1 MKYDFLIVGAGLFG
15 STFARLATDK
25 GYKCFIIDKRSH
37 IAGNCYTE
45 NVDNINVHKYGPHIF
60 HTNNDDIWNF
70 VNQFSEF
77 NNYEHRI
84 KACNN
89 GTLYS
94 FPINLATFNEL
105 WCINTASEA
114 QQKLEEVRIR
124 NDNPQN
130 LEEWILD
137 KVGERLYNTF
147 IKEYTA
153 KQWNKDPKDLP
164 SFIIKR
170 IPIRLT
176 FNDNYFNDEY
186 QGIPIGGYTK
196 LFERMLEGIP
206 IALETDYFAD
216 RDHYDGMAKKVIYTG
231 AIDEFFNY
239 TFGEMEWRSLRFESN
254 HFKNRDYQGYA
265 IVNYTS
271 KDVDYTR
278 IIEHK
283 HFENPKIEN
292 TIITKEYPQDYER
305 GLDKFYPINTDQ
317 NEYMLQ
323 KYRELINHDKY
334 LFGGRLAEY
343 KYYDMH
349 QVIGSAMKRFKS
361 FV

>member
-15 STFARLATDK
+15 STFARFAADNNYT
-25 GYKCFIIDKRSH
+25 CFVIDKREH

-60 HTNNDDIWNF
+60 HTNNKKVWDFI
-70 VNQFSEF
+70 NQFAEF
-77 NNYEHRI
+77 NDYTHRV
-84 KACNN
+84 KAYNN
-89 GTLYS
+89 GVFYS
-94 FPINLATFNEL
+94 FPINLSTFNEL
-105 WCINTASEA
+105 WSINTASEA
-114 QQKLEEVRIR
+114 QVKIEEVRIR

-137 KVGERLYNTF
+137 KVGEELYNTF
-147 IKEYTA
+147 VKEYTR

-164 SFIIKR
+164 SAIIKR

-176 FNDNYFNDEY
+176 FNDNYFNDDY

-196 LFERMLEGIP
+196 LFERMLENIP
-206 IALETDYFAD
+206 VALDTDYFMD
-216 RDHYDGMAKKVIYTG
+216 RDHFDRMAKKIVYTG
-231 AIDEFFNY
+231 PIDEFFNY
-239 TFGEMEWRSLRFESN
+239 TFGELEWRSLRFESN
-254 HFKNRDYQGYA
+254 YFKNLDYQGNA

-271 KDVDYTR
+271 KEFDYTR

-292 TIITKEYPQDYER
+292 TIITKEYPQNYER
-305 GLDKFYPINTDQ
+305 GLEKFYPINTDQ

-323 KYRELINHDKY
+323 KYRELINYDKY

-349 QVIGSAMKRFKS
+349 QVIASAIKKFKS